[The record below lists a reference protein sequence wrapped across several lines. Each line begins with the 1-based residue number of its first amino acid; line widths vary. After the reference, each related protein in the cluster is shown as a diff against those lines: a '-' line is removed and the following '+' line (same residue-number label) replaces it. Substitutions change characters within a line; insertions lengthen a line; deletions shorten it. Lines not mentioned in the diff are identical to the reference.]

1 VVETHDTP
9 TTAQGLRWVVL
20 AVSGVAALGVLAIT
34 GALVRLD
41 AARSERTLAALG
53 AGTRMRRR
61 SAVVTT
67 AFLAITSAALAV
79 PFALL
84 GLFAFMSDQPSDLH
98 LAVPVGPLAA
108 LLVGV
113 PLVATAGTWV
123 LARIRRDPV
132 RRPVLS

>member
-1 VVETHDTP
+1 
-9 TTAQGLRWVVL
+9 
-20 AVSGVAALGVLAIT
+20 
-34 GALVRLD
+34 
-41 AARSERTLAALG
+41 
-53 AGTRMRRR
+53 MRRR